1 VVKKTAKK
9 ADATEK
15 KTEKKAAK
23 VEKKTE
29 DKAEKA
35 EKVDTARIHHPDTTP
50 TQSSPPR
57 TLLLRMP
64 PPPFSRLFS
73 RPPQQCAELTV
84 RVGGQAQDDEE
95 EGGRCHQVMGTP
107 TLIYIVLDCL
117 YRAGGCIGR

>member
-1 VVKKTAKK
+1 VKKTAKK

-23 VEKKTE
+23 AEKKTE

-35 EKVDTARIHHPDTTP
+35 EKVDTARIHHPHTTS
-50 TQSSPPR
+50 TQCSQHS
-57 TLLLRMP
+57 TLLLRML
-64 PPPFSRLFS
+64 PFSRLFP

-84 RVGGQAQDDEE
+84 RVGGQAEDNEE

-107 TLIYIVLDCL
+107 TLAYIVLDCR
-117 YRAGGCIGR
+117 YQAGGCIVR